1 MARLAA
7 TAPVTSLGLRVA
19 PLLVDRVCTD
29 RVISAG
35 GVETSA
41 EPWCGEIVV
50 MPTVTATGSGGKLEN
65 GGHSDAIGVDDE
77 ATGEARREQEEEP
90 TAKGAAG
97 QACSSEDSRRRA
109 RRRLMAVPPFS
120 GEGVRWPSSAA
131 EAHFLHRRKI
141 LTVNGTHTTLAFL
154 TLSMHEPPPKFGLPT
169 GDYELLRAVPRD
181 CDDDG
186 GAGAGAGAGAGKS
199 KNAASGGVADS
210 ADNDDEEDLQM
221 EETYR
226 QTWCWAVARQLLLL
240 FECSEEVAISALQAE
255 RATETETHRALADS
269 LLSGARIAI
278 QRLGKG
284 GDTTRRIL
292 GGGVVNRFQ
301 TRLKPVATFLAAP
314 SAAPSSGGGKGA
326 APQSPS
332 PSAASSGSKWI
343 RGSLP
348 RLILR
353 RARLTETAMRL
364 AVLGLAA
371 DAERFTVSTSVA
383 GSPSKRQASP
393 LRPPP
398 PAATPALPAELGPA
412 VASSCSSSN
421 NNGKPRREM
430 PAVPR
435 ARAPSPSHAA
445 AAAEPAAISQG
456 AVAIA

>member
-1 MARLAA
+1 MSCFVPCHA
-7 TAPVTSLGLRVA
+7 TATTMAVR
-19 PLLVDRVCTD
+19 
-29 RVISAG
+29 
-35 GVETSA
+35 
-41 EPWCGEIVV
+41 
-50 MPTVTATGSGGKLEN
+50 
-65 GGHSDAIGVDDE
+65 
-77 ATGEARREQEEEP
+77 ARGR
-90 TAKGAAG
+90 AG
-97 QACSSEDSRRRA
+97 QVEER
-109 RRRLMAVPPFS
+109 
-120 GEGVRWPSSAA
+120 GER
-131 EAHFLHRRKI
+131 
-141 LTVNGTHTTLAFL
+141 
-154 TLSMHEPPPKFGLPT
+154 
-169 GDYELLRAVPRD
+169 
-181 CDDDG
+181 
-186 GAGAGAGAGAGKS
+186 
-199 KNAASGGVADS
+199 GVADS

-430 PAVPR
+430 PAVLGRAPHRPVTPPPPRSPPRSRR
-435 ARAPSPSHAA
+435 ARSPSPERSSSEISWRS
-445 AAAEPAAISQG
+445 AEIFGDLIEARRSEG
-456 AVAIA
+456 RTC